1 MILGINK
8 SSSSFHQNNAI
19 LNGSKVQSQ
28 PAKNAVS
35 FRGLDSDAYEK
46 NPNKESFIDK
56 RINSVRV
63 LLEDAILETQENE
76 EMIYKKSRKVLDK
89 TLKDNM
95 INSGFMKELK
105 EEYSK
110 SKIKEEKIEIM
121 SKANEY
127 FVDKIIEQTY
137 KKNIS
142 STIIRLGEEISK
154 KQSERKKIDDLC
166 TSVAKSS
173 SKKEFL
179 EIVLS
184 DMSEMKKYTHFL
196 FEITNKRDDAL
207 KKLDMMNKENLEY
220 FQDSLLKF
228 SKEFQK
234 EFDISQEIFLELMDK
249 FQNDFPQFRDSSF
262 MNPDDFNFNISL
274 N

>member
-8 SSSSFHQNNAI
+8 SSSSFLQNNAI

-89 TLKDNM
+89 TLKDNI

-105 EEYSK
+105 KEYSK
-110 SKIKEEKIEIM
+110 SKTKEEKIEIM

-196 FEITNKRDDAL
+196 VEITNKRDDAL
-207 KKLDMMNKENLEY
+207 KKLEMMNKENLEY

-249 FQNDFPQFRDSSF
+249 FMNDFPQFRDSSF
-262 MNPDDFNFNISL
+262 INPDDFNFNISL